1 MRGTWQTTYGGGGGL
16 VLAVVAAAV
25 LIGSGA
31 ASAAMSAI
39 VTILIVIGSVIGAAA
54 LGGIAFL
61 VYRARQDRTERPIS
75 ARPVYQLPREPRPE
89 LPPPHEAAIGP
100 GRELH
105 IHLHGLTPEQVAAIL
120 THRHA

>member
-1 MRGTWQTTYGGGGGL
+1 
-16 VLAVVAAAV
+16 
-25 LIGSGA
+25 
-31 ASAAMSAI
+31 MSAI

-61 VYRARQDRTERPIS
+61 VYRARQDRTERPIT
-75 ARPVYQLPREPRPE
+75 ARPVYQLPPEPRPE